1 MIILELYI
9 VTIFLI
15 GVALEKKHNRELL
28 LKEILERNE
37 NNG

>member
-9 VTIFLI
+9 ATIFLI

-28 LKEILERNE
+28 KEILERE
-37 NNG
+37 F